1 MIRAWQTIEFKVCVL
16 CCHQFELNKRLHS
29 HSQKAYEIRHCFPY
43 ECLPHFHCKNAF
55 LFSFFDFFLRHLRLL
70 SEHLCELYALGMSN
84 YMWFRIHNRFD
95 FFTLLIFIFC
105 AFQIC
110 PLFRLHFA
118 SWCFAWPFF
127 NFTNFRMDLYFPFIF
142 SPRVAVDDTFNF
154 KYYFS

>member
-110 PLFRLHFA
+110 PLFSICIMVFCMA
-118 SWCFAWPFF
+118 IFQ
-127 NFTNFRMDLYFPFIF
+127 LYEFSNGFIF
-142 SPRVAVDDTFNF
+142 SIYFFSAVDDTFNF